1 MTLPN
6 TMKFIDHGT
15 GGGPEVLT
23 PSQCQVPSPQAGEV
37 LVKVAFAGVN
47 RPDCLQRSGRYP
59 PPTGASPIVGLE
71 ISGEVV
77 ALGEGATKWQIGDKV
92 CALTNGGAYAEYATV
107 PEGQAL
113 PIPTGYSMLQA
124 AALPENFFTV
134 WTNVFQ
140 RGKLKRDESI
150 LIHGGSSGIGL
161 TAIQLARAFGAHV
174 YCTVGNA
181 DKVAACLKA
190 GAHAAIDYKTQ
201 DFVEEVL
208 KLTDHKGVNAILDMV
223 GGSYIQRNLKALAIE
238 GRLLQIA
245 FLQPSKVEVDW
256 VSLMT
261 KRLTFTGSTLRPRS
275 AQDKAQIA
283 SELKE
288 HVWPMLA
295 TGKVAPV
302 IHQVFNLSEAASAH
316 ALMESSQ
323 HIGKI
328 MLTVSGESIHVN

>member
-1 MTLPN
+1 MSLPN
-6 TMKFIDHGT
+6 TMNFVDHGT

-23 PSQCQVPSPQAGEV
+23 PSTCATPMPKAGEV
-37 LVKVAFAGVN
+37 LVKVAYAGVN

-59 PPTGASPIVGLE
+59 PPVGASPIAGLE
-71 ISGEVV
+71 ISGEVI
-77 ALGEGATKWQIGDKV
+77 ALGEGVTRWQVGDRL
-92 CALTNGGAYAEYATV
+92 CALTNGGAYAEFATV

-113 PIPTGYSMLQA
+113 PIPKGFSMLQA

-140 RGKLKRDESI
+140 RGKLKAGETI
-150 LIHGGSSGIGL
+150 LVHGGSSGIGL
-161 TAIQLARAFGAHV
+161 TAIQLAHAFGAKV
-174 YCTVGNA
+174 FCTVGNS

-190 GAHAAIDYKTQ
+190 GAHTAINYNTQ

-208 KLTDHKGVNAILDMV
+208 QLTEQKGVNAILDMV
-223 GGSYIQRNLKALAIE
+223 GGSYMQRNLRALAIE

-283 SELKE
+283 SELHAK
-288 HVWPMLA
+288 VWPLLEA
-295 TGKVAPV
+295 GSVKPI
-302 IHQVFNLSEAASAH
+302 IHQVFDLKNAAQAH
-316 ALMESSQ
+316 ALMESSK

-328 MLTVSGESIHVN
+328 MLTVAGE

>member
-1 MTLPN
+1 MTLPS
-6 TMKFIDHGT
+6 TMQFIDHGT

-23 PSQCQVPSPQAGEV
+23 PGQCQVPSPQAGEV

-59 PPTGASPIVGLE
+59 PPPGASPIVGLE

-113 PIPTGYSMLQA
+113 PIPSGYSMLQA

-140 RGKLKRDESI
+140 RGKLKNGESI

-161 TAIQLARAFGAHV
+161 TAIQLARAFGAQV

-181 DKVAACLKA
+181 DKVTACLKA
-190 GAHAAIDYKTQ
+190 GAHVAIDYKTQ

-208 KLTDHKGVNAILDMV
+208 KLTDQKGVNAILDMV

-256 VSLMT
+256 VSLMA

-283 SELKE
+283 NELKE
-288 HVWPMLA
+288 HVWPLLA
-295 TGKVAPV
+295 SGKVAPV
-302 IHQVFNLSEAASAH
+302 IHQVFNLNEAATAH

-328 MLTVSGESIHVN
+328 MLTVSGE

>member
-1 MTLPN
+1 
-6 TMKFIDHGT
+6 
-15 GGGPEVLT
+15 
-23 PSQCQVPSPQAGEV
+23 V

-59 PPTGASPIVGLE
+59 PPLGASPIVGLE

-77 ALGEGATKWQIGDKV
+77 ALGEGATQWQIGDKV
-92 CALTNGGAYAEYATV
+92 CALTNGGAYAEYAAV

-140 RGKLKRDESI
+140 RGKLKNGESI

-161 TAIQLARAFGAHV
+161 TAIQLARAFGAQV

-190 GAHAAIDYKTQ
+190 GAHVAINYNTQ

-208 KLTDHKGVNAILDMV
+208 KLTDQKGVNAILDMV

-245 FLQPSKVEVDW
+245 FLQPSKIEVDW
-256 VSLMT
+256 VSLMA

-283 SELKE
+283 NELKE
-288 HVWPMLA
+288 HVWPLLA

-302 IHQVFNLSEAASAH
+302 IHQVFSLNEAATAH

-328 MLTVSGESIHVN
+328 MLTVSGESSHVS

>member
-1 MTLPN
+1 MTQPP
-6 TMKFIDHGT
+6 TMKFVDHGT

-23 PSQCQVPSPQAGEV
+23 PSQCQTPAPQAGEV

-59 PPTGASPIVGLE
+59 PPPGASPIVGLE

-77 ALGEGATKWQIGDKV
+77 ALGEGVTQWQLGDKV
-92 CALTNGGAYAEYATV
+92 CALTNGGAYAEYAVV

-113 PIPTGYSMLQA
+113 PIPSGFSMLQA

-140 RGKLKRDESI
+140 RGKLKSGESI

-161 TAIQLARAFGAHV
+161 TAIQLARAFGAQV

-181 DKVAACLKA
+181 EKVAACIKA

-201 DFVEEVL
+201 DYVEEVL
-208 KLTDHKGVNAILDMV
+208 KLTDQKGVNAILDMV
-223 GGSYIQRNLKALAIE
+223 GGSYMQRNLKALAIE

-256 VSLMT
+256 VSLMA

-283 SELKE
+283 SELKAQ
-288 HVWPMLA
+288 VWPLLA
-295 TGKVAPV
+295 AGKVAPV
-302 IHQVFNLSEAASAH
+302 IYQVFNLDEAAKAH

-328 MLTVSGESIHVN
+328 MLTVAGE

>member
-1 MTLPN
+1 MSLPN
-6 TMKFIDHGT
+6 TMNFVDHGT

-23 PSQCQVPSPQAGEV
+23 PSTCATPMPKAGEV
-37 LVKVAFAGVN
+37 LVKVAYAGVN

-59 PPTGASPIVGLE
+59 PPVGASPIAGLE
-71 ISGEVV
+71 ISGEVI
-77 ALGEGATKWQIGDKV
+77 ALGEGVTRWQVGDRL
-92 CALTNGGAYAEYATV
+92 CALTNGGAYAEFATV

-113 PIPTGYSMLQA
+113 PIPKGFSMLQA

-140 RGKLKRDESI
+140 RGKLKAGETI
-150 LIHGGSSGIGL
+150 LVHGGSSGIGL
-161 TAIQLARAFGAHV
+161 TAIQLAHAFGAKV
-174 YCTVGNA
+174 FCTVGNS

-190 GAHAAIDYKTQ
+190 GAHTAINYNTQ

-208 KLTDHKGVNAILDMV
+208 QLTEQKGVNAILDMV
-223 GGSYIQRNLKALAIE
+223 GGSYMQRNLRALAIE

-283 SELKE
+283 SEL
-288 HVWPMLA
+288 HAQVWPLLEA
-295 TGKVAPV
+295 GSVKPI
-302 IHQVFNLSEAASAH
+302 IHQVFDLKNAAQAH
-316 ALMESSQ
+316 ALMESSK

-328 MLTVSGESIHVN
+328 MLTVAGE